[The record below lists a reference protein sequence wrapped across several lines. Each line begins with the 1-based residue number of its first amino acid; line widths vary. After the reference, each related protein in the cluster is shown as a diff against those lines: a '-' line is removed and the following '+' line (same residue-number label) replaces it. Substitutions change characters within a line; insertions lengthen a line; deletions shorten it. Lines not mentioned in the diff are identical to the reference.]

1 FEEESDRGKVLVRF
15 QHHCSQA
22 FARERRKHKSAK
34 HEREDLVAANSRVY
48 APRLQ
53 YAQVGAG
60 GLAGLNVDDD
70 IVQLIA
76 AREVQLGIGD
86 DVVVA
91 ELAQALELR
100 RAIYPGD
107 FDAAAF
113 EELNRERPDTA
124 GGTVDENLLPGSQ
137 LANRANRLHGQ

>member
-1 FEEESDRGKVLVRF
+1 
-15 QHHCSQA
+15 
-22 FARERRKHKSAK
+22 
-34 HEREDLVAANSRVY
+34 
-48 APRLQ
+48 

-137 LANRANRLHGQ
+137 LANRANRLHGQLGRVRDRSRLLERDRWRLSAEMPGLHADV